1 MAAIVTGQKTLARAG
16 AGGAVEHE
24 RGGGD
29 RGGEGGGEEL
39 HRRGGLGGTDLA
51 ALGAGR
57 PRRDILPGFWPGTAR
72 SATRWSARPTHR
84 LRRCPQR
91 EPSVPAIDYEVT
103 YILRPALEET
113 DMDARVEAIAESIK
127 GQGGEVVGEIEKLG
141 KRRLAYEIDDVR
153 EGYYV
158 VMKFK
163 SEAVASK
170 ELERQMRLNEDVM
183 RALFI
188 KLEK

>member
-1 MAAIVTGQKTLARAG
+1 MPV
-16 AGGAVEHE
+16 
-24 RGGGD
+24 
-29 RGGEGGGEEL
+29 
-39 HRRGGLGGTDLA
+39 
-51 ALGAGR
+51 
-57 PRRDILPGFWPGTAR
+57 
-72 SATRWSARPTHR
+72 
-84 LRRCPQR
+84 
-91 EPSVPAIDYEVT
+91 IDYEVT

-113 DMDARVEAIAESIK
+113 DVDTRVDTIATSLK
-127 GQGGEVVGEIEKLG
+127 DNGGEVVGEIEKLG

-163 SEAVASK
+163 SEAAASK

-188 KLEK
+188 KLDK

>member
-1 MAAIVTGQKTLARAG
+1 VIYFRGSGRALPVRYPLVG
-16 AGGAVEHE
+16 PSDPPAPPVSA
-24 RGGGD
+24 
-29 RGGEGGGEEL
+29 EG
-39 HRRGGLGGTDLA
+39 T
-51 ALGAGR
+51 
-57 PRRDILPGFWPGTAR
+57 P
-72 SATRWSARPTHR
+72 
-84 LRRCPQR
+84 
-91 EPSVPAIDYEVT
+91 VPAIDYEVT

>member
-1 MAAIVTGQKTLARAG
+1 M
-16 AGGAVEHE
+16 
-24 RGGGD
+24 
-29 RGGEGGGEEL
+29 
-39 HRRGGLGGTDLA
+39 
-51 ALGAGR
+51 
-57 PRRDILPGFWPGTAR
+57 
-72 SATRWSARPTHR
+72 
-84 LRRCPQR
+84 
-91 EPSVPAIDYEVT
+91 PAIDYEVT
-103 YILRPALEET
+103 YILRPALEEPE
-113 DMDARVEAIAESIK
+113 MDSRVESIAESLK

-163 SEAVASK
+163 SEAVASR
-170 ELERQMRLNEDVM
+170 ELERLMGLNEDVM